1 MSLDCCV
8 ILQLTASW
16 KSVFQFSTFIFH
28 LPVSFL
34 ALDVGNSSVKA
45 GVWAGR
51 WARVERWPSD
61 DTDAEAWAGRL
72 RALAPDVAGAGLA
85 SVVPTLTP
93 VLSTAVEVAWAVSPV
108 VVSASRPLPFR
119 MAYRTP
125 DTLGADRLAAAA
137 AAWRLAGGAA
147 PVVALD
153 AGTAVTLDV
162 VSAEP
167 AYLGGAILPGP
178 DLLRRA
184 LARDTGQ
191 LPDVPWAAPPSPVG
205 ASTEEAIQAGLAN
218 LVLGGV
224 ERLLRETAAALA
236 APPVVVATGGW
247 ATWLAERLDGVDR
260 VEPHLVLDGVRW
272 LTAPPAP

>member
-1 MSLDCCV
+1 MSFV
-8 ILQLTASW
+8 
-16 KSVFQFSTFIFH
+16 
-28 LPVSFL
+28 
-34 ALDVGNSSVKA
+34 ALDAGNSSVKA

-51 WARVERWPSD
+51 WTRVERWPSD
-61 DTDAEAWAGRL
+61 DADAQTWAGRL
-72 RALAPDVAGAGLA
+72 RDLAPHCSAVGLA
-85 SVVPTLTP
+85 SVVPRVTP
-93 VLSTAVEVAWAVSPV
+93 ALVAAAQTAWGVSPV
-108 VVSASRPLPFR
+108 SVSAARPLPFR

-137 AAWRLAGGAA
+137 AACSLVGGAA

-153 AGTAVTLDV
+153 AGTAITLDV
-162 VSAEP
+162 VSTEP

-191 LPDVPWAAPPSPVG
+191 LPDVTWATPPSPVG
-205 ASTEEAIQAGLAN
+205 ASTEQAIQSGLTG

-224 ERLLRETAAALA
+224 DRLVRETAAALG

-247 ATWLAERLDGVDR
+247 APWLAERLDGIDR
-260 VEPHLVLDGVRW
+260 VEPHLVLDGVRQ
-272 LTAPPAP
+272 LTAPPGRS